1 MINTI
6 RQFFEKN
13 IKLTDKRPEKL
24 SEHSLHV
31 ATAALLIEMM
41 RSDASVSEAERK
53 TITNIIRLKLALTTE
68 EINKLLKL
76 AEEELWKSTGYYE
89 FTSLINK
96 GFSYEEKIMV
106 IEHLWEVAFTDAKVD
121 KHEEH
126 MVRKI
131 ADLLY
136 VAHKDFI
143 DAKLRVRNK
152 KVVLQ

>member
-1 MINTI
+1 
-6 RQFFEKN
+6 
-13 IKLTDKRPEKL
+13 
-24 SEHSLHV
+24 V

-68 EINKLLKL
+68 EINELLKL

-96 GFSYEEKIMV
+96 GFTYEEKIMV
-106 IEHLWEVAFTDAKVD
+106 IEHLWEVAFADTKVD

-152 KVVLQ
+152 AVLQ

>member
-13 IKLTDKRPEKL
+13 IKLPDKSPEKL
-24 SEHSLHV
+24 PEHSLHV

-41 RSDASVSEAERK
+41 RSDSSVNEAERE
-53 TITNIIRLKLALTTE
+53 TITNIIRLKLGLTAE
-68 EINKLLKL
+68 EISELLKL

-96 GFSYEEKIMV
+96 GFSYEQKVMV
-106 IEHLWEVAFTDAKVD
+106 IEHLWEVSFADKKVD

-126 MVRKI
+126 MVRRI

-136 VAHKDFI
+136 VAHNDFI
-143 DAKLRVRNK
+143 NAKLRVRK
-152 KVVLQ
+152 KAEQQ